1 MNTSDNAVRS
11 TVRQTF
17 EGIQVLR
24 VVAALLV
31 VVTHSTF
38 YTHERLNSDM
48 PIWLTGAMGV
58 DIFFIISGFVMMATA
73 GSFINAADGWKAFA
87 SRRLLRIVPMYWL
100 ATSVK
105 LATMLAIPSMI
116 LHAELT
122 PWTIFT
128 SYSFLPST
136 NVEGRFEPL
145 LGVGWTLIF
154 EMFFYAVFTLGLFL
168 RVNVIKFVGAVMCT
182 CFVASF
188 FRAPDWNAATMYFS
202 PIVLYFLIGMLLFE
216 VSKRAQPAYLIAAAL
231 IASLLAALAFATLDF
246 DVKSGAANF
255 ATVALSCLVVLVT
268 IAIEPLISG
277 KVPRHLLF
285 LGEASYVLY
294 LFHPLVAP
302 IVPEALRRSYPGI
315 PPAICVALCITTA
328 LIAASFIHVLIERPV
343 TNLLRSRVIIQS
355 PQRKAEA

>member
-48 PIWLTGAMGV
+48 PIWLTGAIGV

-100 ATSVK
+100 ATSIK
-105 LATMLAIPSMI
+105 LTTMLAIPAMI

-122 PWTIFT
+122 PWTIFS
-128 SYSFLPST
+128 SYLFLPST

-154 EMFFYAVFTLGLFL
+154 EMFFYATFTLGLFL
-168 RVNVIKFVGAVMCT
+168 RIHVVKFVGAVMGA
-182 CFVASF
+182 CFLASF
-188 FRAPDWNAATMYFS
+188 FRTPDWNAATMYFS

-216 VSKRAQPAYLIAAAL
+216 ISRRARPSTIKATAFIAFA
-231 IASLLAALAFATLDF
+231 IAVLAFSMLEF
-246 DVKSGAANF
+246 DVRSGASNL
-255 ATVALSCLVVLVT
+255 ATIATSCLIVFIT
-268 IAIEPLISG
+268 IAIEPLIRG
-277 KVPRHLLF
+277 RVPRQLLF

-302 IVPEALRRSYPGI
+302 IVPEALRRFYPEVS
-315 PPAICVALCITTA
+315 PNICVALCIA
-328 LIAASFIHVLIERPV
+328 VAMSAAIVIHLTIEKPLTSR
-343 TNLLRSRVIIQS
+343 LRHLASPRHIPSVASR
-355 PQRKAEA
+355 